1 MINSKHKFNKNIFN
15 ILPLIILISL
25 NINEINLG
33 KTKFSLYIMK
43 LNDYLYLSEL
53 TEINSTIF
61 D

>member
-43 LNDYLYLSEL
+43 LNDYLYYQ
-53 TEINSTIF
+53 N
-61 D
+61 